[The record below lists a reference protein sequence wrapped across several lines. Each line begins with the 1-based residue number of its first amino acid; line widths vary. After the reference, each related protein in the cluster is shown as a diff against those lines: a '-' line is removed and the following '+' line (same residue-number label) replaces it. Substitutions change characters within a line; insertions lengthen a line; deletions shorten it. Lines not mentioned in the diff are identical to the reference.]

1 MARNTSYEPL
11 PTKAVESSE
20 LVPEVLTAL
29 EAGPDNIIVLPNGEI
44 LTKAV
49 YLRVGDDLVLRTNDG
64 ESFVIR
70 DYFAEVEPPTLIS
83 TDGGRM
89 TPGMVESFAHDE
101 SAKGELVAQVE
112 GIDAPGAIG
121 VVVALEGTA
130 TVVRADG
137 SVETLAVGEQVYLN
151 DVVETAGD
159 SAIRI
164 VFADETTFAL
174 GADGRM
180 ALDEFVFDPGS
191 ASGTSGFSV
200 LTGMFMFVS
209 GDIAHTDPADMVV
222 TTPVAIIGIRGTI
235 AAGDVNP
242 PGEESTFTIIQ
253 GIIEIT
259 NDAGSVILDEP
270 NETTTVTSFNSP
282 PSVPTIL
289 TNDEVDNFYFELL
302 GVAPNFLQEPTASL
316 R

>member
-1 MARNTSYEPL
+1 MARDSRLE
-11 PTKAVESSE
+11 AVDGNAAEHTG
-20 LVPEVLTAL
+20 LAPGALTAL
-29 EAGPDNIIVLPNGEI
+29 TAGPDNTIILPNGEV
-44 LTKAV
+44 LAKAV
-49 YLRVGDDLVLRTNDG
+49 YLRVGDHLVLRTNDG

-70 DYFAEVEPPTLIS
+70 DYFAQTEPPTLIS
-83 TDGGRM
+83 PDGGRM
-89 TPGMVESFAHDE
+89 TPGMVKSFAHDE
-101 SAKGELVAQVE
+101 SARGELVAQAE

-121 VVVALEGTA
+121 VVVALEGSA

-137 SVETLAVGEQVYLN
+137 SIVTLAEGDLVYLN
-151 DVVETAGD
+151 DVVETGGD

-174 GADGRM
+174 GAEGRM
-180 ALDEFVFDPGS
+180 ALDEFVFDPGTE
-191 ASGTSGFSV
+191 SGTSGFSV

-242 PGEESTFTIIQ
+242 PGEEGAFTIIQ

-270 NETTTVTSFNSP
+270 NETTTVTRAFFDLMD
-282 PSVPTIL
+282 SVGIPKGAL
-289 TNDEVDNFYFELL
+289 M
-302 GVAPNFLQEPTASL
+302 
-316 R
+316 